1 MTGAELLETY
11 PKAAKVIGEF
21 YNNKLIDSMND
32 SAEGVSEEFKEMLKQ
47 QSFDNEYVAA
57 FIDSNPRFLFDVFD
71 SNAVYIEILV
81 DLTKDNALFNYI
93 IDGDVMG
100 NVEATLYNS
109 RIEAEA
115 AAIEQAFEILNNKLC
130 QIK

>member
-32 SAEGVSEEFKEMLKQ
+32 SSEGVSEEFKEMLKQ
-47 QSFDNEYVAA
+47 QSFDNEYVAT

-71 SNAVYIEILV
+71 ENDIYINV
-81 DLTKDNALFNYI
+81 TAFPNSLFHYSI
-93 IDGDVMG
+93 VGDIAEVG
-100 NVEATLYNS
+100 SAETFFT
-109 RIEAEA
+109 RIEAEKLV
-115 AAIEQAFEILNNKLC
+115 IKEAFQILNNKL
-130 QIK
+130 

>member
-1 MTGAELLETY
+1 MKGTELLETY

-32 SAEGVSEEFKEMLKQ
+32 SSEGVSEEFKDMLKQ

-71 SNAVYIEILV
+71 DNELNVEILV
-81 DLTKDNALFNYI
+81 MYSDRPSMFTYTVVEGDLIHT
-93 IDGDVMG
+93 
-100 NVEATLYNS
+100 EPTRYNS
-109 RIEAEA
+109 RIEAEKV
-115 AAIEQAFEILNNKLC
+115 AIEEAFKLLNERL
-130 QIK
+130 